1 MRTKLGT
8 PVATRARAHDGINLT
23 LSKLITLLLI
33 LVIAAWAAP
42 DVLSIVGPK

>member
-1 MRTKLGT
+1 MTLS
-8 PVATRARAHDGINLT
+8 

-42 DVLSIVGPK
+42 DVIAIVGPK

>member
-1 MRTKLGT
+1 MTLS
-8 PVATRARAHDGINLT
+8 

-42 DVLSIVGPK
+42 DLLEMVGPK